1 MKQDRAAIAFFAVSL
16 GVTLGSLA
24 YVDRER
30 TLIRARESTRSVAH
44 LMAAHAEAA
53 IGEAASR
60 LDEIAPMVAAW
71 DLEDQEVA
79 REIFD
84 RMNAAAE
91 SPSIGAIGVI
101 DLAGTSLVNSW
112 KFPSEPA
119 NVAERDFFVSHLA
132 GDDGPIIDGDR
143 NPGPISRRER
153 FTYSRVVRT
162 AQGEP
167 HAIIAVGIFADTF
180 NTLYAEAATWP
191 AARATLFTLE
201 GEVLAQMQGQ
211 VTVDDT
217 YFREVVESARRLPDG
232 SAVIDDGTGT
242 RLVSWSRVEGTV
254 PVAAS
259 SSQDIEAALRE
270 WRWRAAALVV
280 LTAVLSAGFAIFLRS
295 VREARAAAQN
305 AEFYRAAVAEVHH
318 RVKNALQLT
327 ISMLNLRS
335 RAATDPETRH
345 LLDSLSGQ
353 LVAVAGIQDMLQHD
367 SSLRTVDICRLMERL
382 CQHLERAGGGRQVG
396 FRTEV
401 SFCEIETTRAT
412 HAAIIVNELLT
423 NAMKHART
431 SIQLMLECDGAQ
443 VVMTVTDDGA
453 ALPDAFDMDGQAGFG
468 LRVVTM
474 IADRIGGAVTIG
486 RGTDGATRAVLTM
499 PVAQDTDAA

>member
-44 LMAAHAEAA
+44 LMAAHAGAA

-60 LDEIAPMVAAW
+60 VDEVAPIVAAW

-79 REIFD
+79 RDIFE
-84 RMNAAAE
+84 RMNAAAV

-101 DLAGTSLVNSW
+101 NLEGISLVNSW

-119 NVAERDFFVSHLA
+119 SVAERDFFVNHLA

-143 NPGPISRRER
+143 NPGPISGRER
-153 FTYSRVVRT
+153 FTYSRLVRN
-162 AQGEP
+162 AEGDP
-167 HAIIAVGIFADTF
+167 HAIIVVGIFSDTF
-180 NTLYAEAATWP
+180 NALYAEAANWP
-191 AARATLFTLE
+191 AARANLFTLQ
-201 GEVLAQMQGQ
+201 GEILARMQGEAP
-211 VTVDDT
+211 VADGYFEAVVD
-217 YFREVVESARRLPDG
+217 SARARQNG
-232 SAVIDDGTGT
+232 STIIDDGTGQ
-242 RLVSWSRVEGTV
+242 RLVSWARVEGTV

-270 WRWRAAALVV
+270 WRWRAAGLAM
-280 LTAVLSAGFAIFLRS
+280 LTLLLSAGFAIFLRS
-295 VREARAAAQN
+295 VREARVASQN
-305 AEFYRAAVAEVHH
+305 AAFYRAAVAEVHH

-335 RAATDPETRH
+335 RAAPDPETRN

-353 LVAVAGIQDMLQHD
+353 LVAVAGIQDLLQHD
-367 SSLRTVDICRLMERL
+367 TSLRSVDICRLMESL
-382 CQHLERAGGGRQVG
+382 CLHLERAGTGRHVG
-396 FRTEV
+396 FRAAVLT
-401 SFCEIETTRAT
+401 CEIETTRAT

-423 NAMKHART
+423 NAMKHAREEIDLT
-431 SIQLMLECDGAQ
+431 LACDKGQ
-443 VVMTVTDDGA
+443 VVLTVTDDGEG
-453 ALPDAFDMDGQAGFG
+453 LPDGFDMGGQGGFG
-468 LRVVTM
+468 LHVVRM
-474 IADRIGGAVTIG
+474 IADRIGGTITLDRDAGG
-486 RGTDGATRAVLTM
+486 RMRAALTM
-499 PVAQDTDAA
+499 PVAGDSEDV

>member
-53 IGEAASR
+53 IGDAASR

-71 DLEDQEVA
+71 DLKDQEVA

-101 DLAGTSLVNSW
+101 DLEGTSLVNSW
-112 KFPSEPA
+112 RFPSEPA
-119 NVAERDFFVSHLA
+119 SVAERDFFVSHLA
-132 GDDGPIIDGDR
+132 GDDLPIIDGDR

-153 FTYSRVVRT
+153 FTFSRVVRN
-162 AQGEP
+162 AAGEQ
-167 HAIIAVGIFADTF
+167 HAIIVVGIFSDTF
-180 NTLYAEAATWP
+180 NSLYAEAATWP

-211 VTVDDT
+211 VDVDDT
-217 YFREVVESARRLPDG
+217 YFRAVIERARRLPDG
-232 SAVIDDGTGT
+232 SAIIEEGAGT
-242 RLVSWSRVEGTV
+242 RLASWSRVEGVV

-259 SSQDIEAALRE
+259 SSQDIEAALGE
-270 WRWRAAALVV
+270 WRWRAAGLAL
-280 LTAVLSAGFAIFLRS
+280 LTALLSAGFAVFLRS
-295 VREARAAAQN
+295 VREARVAAQN

-327 ISMLNLRS
+327 ISMMNLRS
-335 RAATDPETRH
+335 RAAPDPETRS

-353 LVAVAGIQDMLQHD
+353 LVAVAGIQELLQHD
-367 SSLRTVDICRLMERL
+367 TSLRTVDICRLMESL
-382 CQHLERAGGGRQVG
+382 CLHLERAGTGRQVA
-396 FRTEV
+396 FRSAVTA
-401 SFCEIETTRAT
+401 CEIETTRAT

-423 NAMKHART
+423 NAMKHARERILLT
-431 SIQLMLECDGAQ
+431 LDCDDSQ

-453 ALPDAFDMDGQAGFG
+453 ALPDGFDMDGQGGFG
-468 LRVVTM
+468 LRVVHM
-474 IADRIGGAVTIG
+474 IAERIGGVITLG
-486 RGTDGATRAVLTM
+486 RGADGMTRAVLTM
-499 PVAQDTDAA
+499 PRTQDPFPA